1 MSPAWRSQS
10 SRVDL
15 SYLRQSV
22 GLYPGKVSKSVDA
35 PLTSIIMNLMS
46 YCSEACS
53 GGIVNEQRSR
63 SSLGV

>member
-10 SRVDL
+10 SRVVDL

-22 GLYPGKVSKSVDA
+22 GLYPGKVSESVHA

-46 YCSEACS
+46 
-53 GGIVNEQRSR
+53 IVRKHVVGE
-63 SSLGV
+63 L